1 MRIVP
6 IGVDRNG
13 NINMEELK
21 QKAQDNKNECALSRM
36 HLQYSTVVLHP
47 ACNMHSYTEAPVE
60 LAIPQVA
67 RELMLQSSAV
77 Y

>member
-21 QKAQDNKNECALSRM
+21 QKAEDNKNE
-36 HLQYSTVVLHP
+36 
-47 ACNMHSYTEAPVE
+47 
-60 LAIPQVA
+60 
-67 RELMLQSSAV
+67 
-77 Y
+77 